1 MNSNNSLYFYLILYF
16 IFALFHKTIAL
27 FILFKISIV
36 HVRYLFNIIEPFF
49 IICFFLFF
57 KLSTE
62 IKIILGIFFLAPL
75 NFWVCD
81 EGFIYNFIDNTPEN
95 NKIVNNIGLYG
106 DMFINIFVF
115 AYVVYF
121 LKTLFA

>member
-1 MNSNNSLYFYLILYF
+1 
-16 IFALFHKTIAL
+16 
-27 FILFKISIV
+27 
-36 HVRYLFNIIEPFF
+36 
-49 IICFFLFF
+49 
-57 KLSTE
+57 
-62 IKIILGIFFLAPL
+62 
-75 NFWVCD
+75 VCD